1 MNKVMFLLDEHEVND
16 VEAIMYDI
24 SSKDD
29 TFRYKIAKSNYE
41 KGKYVLIV
49 YCSSKD
55 EAYRRGAWIRDK
67 VFKNEK
73 LYWVK

>member
-1 MNKVMFLLDEHEVND
+1 MSKVMFLLNEEEVND
-16 VEAIMYDI
+16 IEAVMYDI

-29 TFRYKIAKSNYE
+29 TFRYRIVKSKYE
-41 KGKYVLIV
+41 PGKYVLIV
-49 YCSSKD
+49 YCSSRD

-67 VFKNEK
+67 VFKNDR